1 MNISE
6 ISFNKSQC
14 VFNIISIIINVGK
27 KIAFTKKNTYE
38 TQNNKE
44 LTIVYY

>member
-6 ISFNKSQC
+6 MSFNKSQC
-14 VFNIISIIINVGK
+14 VFSVINVGK
-27 KIAFTKKNTYE
+27 KIAFTKKNTYK